1 MAAPPQLDRITVA
14 EATQR
19 YLVSLE
25 RSVLAGSLSHT
36 TQATYRRDLTEF
48 SRLALPHT
56 ILDDLSSED
65 LDDLVLTYASEP
77 DRRYTATTQPTKNG
91 THGGRSAS
99 TQARF
104 RHSLSRFFS
113 HAERHGWIQ
122 HNPIPDMSV
131 KPRARGEIPPARKA
145 LSQDSAV
152 ALLKVPSLDTAL
164 SVRDMAILRTLM
176 EVGLRVSELCAL
188 NASDIEINDGTPWLV
203 IRHGKGGKHRDVPL
217 SPATYDAIEN
227 YRRAPRP
234 QPPATDSPDR
244 HKDASDALFV
254 TFRGR
259 RMQPRDIQNLVNR
272 ATAQLP
278 PDVRRRCTPHG
289 LRHTAATLLLT
300 SGAADV
306 KTVQRIL
313 GHESLATTGM
323 YLDEVREEMVKA
335 IADHP
340 VTGGE
345 PIESG
350 N

>member
-1 MAAPPQLDRITVA
+1 MATPPQLDRITVA

-65 LDDLVLTYASEP
+65 LDDIVLTYASEP
-77 DRRYTATTQPTKNG
+77 DRRYTSTSQPDKPG
-91 THGGRSAS
+91 THGGRSPS

-104 RHSLSRFFS
+104 RHSISRFFA

-122 HNPIPDMSV
+122 HNPVPDMSV
-131 KPRARGEIPPARKA
+131 KPRARGDIPPARKA
-145 LSQDSAV
+145 LSQESAT
-152 ALLKVPSLDTAL
+152 ALLKVPTLDTSL
-164 SVRDMAILRTLM
+164 SLRDMAIIRILM

-188 NASDIEINDGTPWLV
+188 NASDIEINDDVPWLV

-217 SPATYDAIEN
+217 SPATYQAIHLYQESS
-227 YRRAPRP
+227 RP
-234 QPPATDSPDR
+234 QPPPTDSPER
-244 HKDASDALFV
+244 KRDAAHALFI

-259 RMQPRDIQNLVNR
+259 RMQPRDVQNMMNR
-272 ATAQLP
+272 ATDALP
-278 PDVRRRCTPHG
+278 AEVRRKCTPHG

-335 IADHP
+335 IAIHP
-340 VTGGE
+340 VTGDGLST
-345 PIESG
+345 ES
-350 N
+350 